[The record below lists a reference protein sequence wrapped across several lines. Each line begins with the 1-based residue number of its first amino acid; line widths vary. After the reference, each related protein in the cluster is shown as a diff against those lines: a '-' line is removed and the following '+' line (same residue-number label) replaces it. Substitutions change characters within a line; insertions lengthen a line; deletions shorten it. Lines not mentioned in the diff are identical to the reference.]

1 MTPTFSSQQLDVAA
15 SAVRSYDAIVVVGAG
30 LSAYGYPMTAQL
42 PPLLWQPVEADPGA
56 LAELRSR
63 TGHLGSVKEILTST
77 DNIQLGWQL
86 ARRYARVRSAFQH
99 AFVQLDADRKPSQAH
114 RDLARLIRLRRI
126 EVVISYNWD
135 SCLERAYEET
145 YGIPLPAGTLF
156 KPHGDVAHPDEA
168 WTLPDEDGLVP
179 EGVIRRL
186 AEIRGRPR
194 ALVVV
199 GYSGSDDVVVEKLLD
214 PLERSSPLVKVGPT
228 AKGEGAVPGT
238 ADAVLAAL
246 LECLEPTN
254 SLVGWRYVNFRQSRD
269 FGAALRG
276 ERLRSIDVDACP
288 ELPNASRL
296 ADRLKTSQF
305 ATVSGAS
312 GSGKSITAFHA
323 ARRLNRAG
331 WAIVELARPG
341 VVSRSDIYDFK
352 QIPGPVL
359 AVVDDAQAIA
369 PLLLADFEACVDS
382 QHAVLLVSTERLEVR
397 DDEML
402 IASQAQQII
411 FDYCKANI
419 DVVGS
424 LLATLDDRVGKSL
437 FLESPKQRLELA
449 HRTTAE
455 PWAFMFVASG
465 GDQRITS
472 ALDRAVDRTNPA
484 IVLALICIAQMTT
497 QDAGITSAD
506 LAAWTLELAHELF
519 TEDGGRQQHFEHA
532 LRFLKEE
539 RLVSDTNGRLRA
551 SHVRVADRALRDLG
565 QRHERTI
572 GTIVMKCVRQCLLDP
587 QASVVG
593 KFWLF
598 RTFDRSDTYRYKLR
612 DSFLDDDVVE
622 GLLIQS
628 SGATPGRER
637 GVGLNLLRA
646 VNFIRPLTDAQ
657 ASRVADNIIEWLP
670 SIRPEEVNGFRW
682 MLSGLRSRHEVM
694 HDRVCQATSPYDLGQ
709 SLSKQGTRGR
719 ASDWADLI
727 GELAPQKGPSFTAWR
742 EEFQSGIDEGTF
754 TAWLSDVNDQSQ
766 PFEIYDLINTLV
778 GLAPPVALTAF
789 KACSPNL
796 KTVIEKDF
804 AGASG
809 NFSGWVFG
817 SMYMVADLS
826 PAIGSNVDDD
836 YDEEHRLEPEVPNAS
851 APHFDFYDR
860 HEGELRQLAA
870 EVLAFMGMVNWAA
883 AARSLEKKELYELD
897 NLGLLL
903 HWLARLSVEIIDQIA
918 EAVSTDWLSE
928 LALEE
933 MAASA
938 ERRIDRISE
947 VLLPLTYG
955 PRGAEVVQTLLE
967 GHETEIGA
975 FPNLLISRFP
985 AIVAARV
992 LAGRSVPFRSPRG
1005 ASWGWEMCARDL
1017 NAVVEVDREAGQ
1029 RFLRASIGQLREAIE
1044 KPQENDIK
1052 GIGRFI
1058 EIADDLDVTALDELL
1073 GALNTETVQQRWSQ
1087 LYETDPDPMKILLI
1101 RASRTHG
1108 NIGDVA
1114 RSLLTKAD

>member
-1 MTPTFSSQQLDVAA
+1 MTPTFSSQQLDAAA

-42 PPLLWQPVEADPGA
+42 PPLLWQAVEADPGA

-63 TGHLGSVKEILTST
+63 TGRLGSVKEILTST

-179 EGVIRRL
+179 EGLIRRL
-186 AEIRGRPR
+186 AEIQGRPR

-246 LECLEPTN
+246 LERLEPTN

-296 ADRLKTSQF
+296 ADRLRTSQF

-323 ARRLNRAG
+323 ARHLNREG

-359 AVVDDAQAIA
+359 AVVDDAQAIG
-369 PLLLADFEACVDS
+369 PLLLADFEAYVDS

-419 DVVGS
+419 DAVGS

-472 ALDRAVDRTNPA
+472 ALDRAVDRTHPA
-484 IVLALICIAQMTT
+484 IVLALICVAQMTT
-497 QDAGITSAD
+497 QDAGD
-506 LAAWTLELAHELF
+506 CP
-519 TEDGGRQQHFEHA
+519 
-532 LRFLKEE
+532 RF
-539 RLVSDTNGRLRA
+539 
-551 SHVRVADRALRDLG
+551 
-565 QRHERTI
+565 
-572 GTIVMKCVRQCLLDP
+572 C
-587 QASVVG
+587 
-593 KFWLF
+593 
-598 RTFDRSDTYRYKLR
+598 
-612 DSFLDDDVVE
+612 
-622 GLLIQS
+622 
-628 SGATPGRER
+628 
-637 GVGLNLLRA
+637 
-646 VNFIRPLTDAQ
+646 
-657 ASRVADNIIEWLP
+657 
-670 SIRPEEVNGFRW
+670 
-682 MLSGLRSRHEVM
+682 
-694 HDRVCQATSPYDLGQ
+694 
-709 SLSKQGTRGR
+709 
-719 ASDWADLI
+719 
-727 GELAPQKGPSFTAWR
+727 
-742 EEFQSGIDEGTF
+742 
-754 TAWLSDVNDQSQ
+754 
-766 PFEIYDLINTLV
+766 
-778 GLAPPVALTAF
+778 
-789 KACSPNL
+789 
-796 KTVIEKDF
+796 
-804 AGASG
+804 
-809 NFSGWVFG
+809 
-817 SMYMVADLS
+817 
-826 PAIGSNVDDD
+826 
-836 YDEEHRLEPEVPNAS
+836 
-851 APHFDFYDR
+851 
-860 HEGELRQLAA
+860 
-870 EVLAFMGMVNWAA
+870 
-883 AARSLEKKELYELD
+883 
-897 NLGLLL
+897 
-903 HWLARLSVEIIDQIA
+903 
-918 EAVSTDWLSE
+918 
-928 LALEE
+928 
-933 MAASA
+933 
-938 ERRIDRISE
+938 
-947 VLLPLTYG
+947 
-955 PRGAEVVQTLLE
+955 
-967 GHETEIGA
+967 
-975 FPNLLISRFP
+975 
-985 AIVAARV
+985 
-992 LAGRSVPFRSPRG
+992 
-1005 ASWGWEMCARDL
+1005 
-1017 NAVVEVDREAGQ
+1017 
-1029 RFLRASIGQLREAIE
+1029 
-1044 KPQENDIK
+1044 
-1052 GIGRFI
+1052 
-1058 EIADDLDVTALDELL
+1058 
-1073 GALNTETVQQRWSQ
+1073 
-1087 LYETDPDPMKILLI
+1087 
-1101 RASRTHG
+1101 
-1108 NIGDVA
+1108 
-1114 RSLLTKAD
+1114 